1 MPTLSKTRWWSRW
14 EILNQLLI
22 QFGDV
27 ELLLQTSEVG
37 PGIRPKRLEILAD
50 TQKRQQLRTE
60 LAAVV
65 DLGQHFEKATYQL
78 EGDGPIVFECYQ
90 VIDTLNAVVRTA
102 HYPNVNA
109 IARDIA
115 PTSQPDQQ
123 Q

>member
-14 EILNQLLI
+14 EILHQLLV

-27 ELLLQTSEVG
+27 QLFLQNNDVG
-37 PGIRPKRLEILAD
+37 PGIRPKLLEILTD
-50 TQKRQQLRTE
+50 TQKQSQLRIE

-65 DLGQHFEKATYQL
+65 DLGQHFVKVTYQL

-90 VIDTLNAVVRTA
+90 VIATLSAVVHTA

-109 IARDIA
+109 IA
-115 PTSQPDQQ
+115 
-123 Q
+123 